1 MPRASFLTL
10 TRLLQTHTRV
20 RSLSFPP
27 VACLSPT
34 RRTNQAFVISNVER
48 EKRSNC
54 SIYISLVVLCVFYFF
69 FSLSTLRS
77 QSSTEKESRK
87 TNAVVED
94 TYRLKATP
102 MLATMSLSEPTVTS
116 SSGREE
122 AGLKVHVGGT
132 APAKMGGVADLA
144 TPTSLPGLG
153 PPHSLQVSRS
163 VRSGTPAADLPALA
177 SDLISPDHLS
187 PPVFS
192 PATPSSAPVYSPIS
206 PAGCRG
212 ESNFFFPCSSVHGGF
227 PSTSTLSDISRES
240 PESQSIKRDLLG
252 SRHRDSRYN
261 SVAESE
267 VGSVSDTTEG
277 EHSPTQQLYSPELEG
292 DRYSGGRSQPLEMFS
307 MDFHYESAKRPVTSF
322 PTREMTL
329 SDRLSCRWQTDLSR
343 GSVPL
348 PIPGRGSLGSGM
360 YSGRGAMYTP
370 TVQDVPS
377 TPTNMWPQQ
386 VDYGVQDLGAIKN
399 TPTTPPISFTPRVY
413 PSTQVTQRQACP
425 LPANSTIPSLNQQ
438 LPSGSMSLSR
448 PALGYSGYDMSG
460 SWAADAYGTYG
471 SQHVRSAI
479 SAVKVDDYYSY
490 YGLQSRPY
498 DTMKSRRLS
507 GNRRLG
513 QVCTN
518 CHTTVTSLWRR
529 NSNGD
534 PVCNACGLYY
544 KLHNINRPLTMKKES
559 IQTRKRKP
567 KKSSDSKSSSTSSSI
582 PSSATS
588 SGTSTLTTSSAS
600 TATTTASASKYQP
613 SSVSTVKTEPSS
625 ASYTMYGTSTYGS
638 QSTSPTGTSST
649 HLLPSLL
656 PPYSFPSLKP
666 APASTLQY
674 GVKDEPSSPGTGGTA
689 GDIGAGA
696 GSLHHAHAAHSVAH
710 GAAHVSS
717 NGLATSPRDP
727 LAGVTASSA
736 SHMTPSH
743 LPVSTSAGTPHL
755 GSPGSVAPHYSANM
769 MLPHIVSSACLGST
783 SVQGH
788 SPPVTPTTPHSLEH
802 LSWKAK

>member
-1 MPRASFLTL
+1 
-10 TRLLQTHTRV
+10 
-20 RSLSFPP
+20 
-27 VACLSPT
+27 
-34 RRTNQAFVISNVER
+34 
-48 EKRSNC
+48 
-54 SIYISLVVLCVFYFF
+54 
-69 FSLSTLRS
+69 
-77 QSSTEKESRK
+77 
-87 TNAVVED
+87 
-94 TYRLKATP
+94 

-144 TPTSLPGLG
+144 TPTSLPGVG

-192 PATPSSAPVYSPIS
+192 PATPSSAPVYSPVS

-292 DRYSGGRSQPLEMFS
+292 DRYSGGRGQPLEMFS
-307 MDFHYESAKRPVTSF
+307 MDFHYESAN
-322 PTREMTL
+322 
-329 SDRLSCRWQTDLSR
+329 
-343 GSVPL
+343 
-348 PIPGRGSLGSGM
+348 GM

-377 TPTNMWPQQ
+377 APANMWPQQ

-399 TPTTPPISFTPRVY
+399 TPSTPPISFTPRVY

-498 DTMKSRRLS
+498 DTLKSRRLS

-600 TATTTASASKYQP
+600 TATTTASKYQP

-625 ASYTMYGTSTYGS
+625 ASYTMYGTSTYGA

-656 PPYSFPSLKP
+656 PPYSFPSLKA
-666 APASTLQY
+666 APAATLQY
-674 GVKDEPSSPGTGGTA
+674 GVKDEPSSPGTGGAA

-736 SHMTPSH
+736 SHLTPSH

-769 MLPHIVSSACLGST
+769 MLPHIVTSACLGST
-783 SVQGH
+783 SGQGH

-802 LSWKAK
+802 LTWKAK

>member
-1 MPRASFLTL
+1 
-10 TRLLQTHTRV
+10 
-20 RSLSFPP
+20 
-27 VACLSPT
+27 
-34 RRTNQAFVISNVER
+34 
-48 EKRSNC
+48 
-54 SIYISLVVLCVFYFF
+54 
-69 FSLSTLRS
+69 
-77 QSSTEKESRK
+77 
-87 TNAVVED
+87 
-94 TYRLKATP
+94 
-102 MLATMSLSEPTVTS
+102 MLATMSLSEPIVTS

-132 APAKMGGVADLA
+132 APAKMGGVGDIA
-144 TPTSLPGLG
+144 TPTTLPGVG
-153 PPHSLQVSRS
+153 PPHNLQVSRS
-163 VRSGTPAADLPALA
+163 VRSSTPAADLPALA
-177 SDLISPDHLS
+177 SDLVSPDHLS

-192 PATPSSAPVYSPIS
+192 PATPSSAPPIYSPIS
-206 PAGCRG
+206 PAGCRA
-212 ESNFFFPCSSVHGGF
+212 ENTFFFPCSSVHGGF

-277 EHSPTQQLYSPELEG
+277 EHSPTQQLYSPELEA
-292 DRYSGGRSQPLEMFS
+292 DRYNGGRSQPLEMFN
-307 MDFHYESAKRPVTSF
+307 MDFHYETAN
-322 PTREMTL
+322 
-329 SDRLSCRWQTDLSR
+329 
-343 GSVPL
+343 
-348 PIPGRGSLGSGM
+348 GM
-360 YSGRGAMYTP
+360 YSGRGPMYTP
-370 TVQDVPS
+370 TVQDVPT

-386 VDYGVQDLGAIKN
+386 VDYGVQDLGGIKSS
-399 TPTTPPISFTPRVY
+399 PSTTPISFTPRVY

-448 PALGYSGYDMSG
+448 PALGYGGYDMSG
-460 SWAADAYGTYG
+460 SWATDAYSSYG

-479 SAVKVDDYYSY
+479 SAVKDPGFYD
-490 YGLQSRPY
+490 GRECRECANCGASRTPLW
-498 DTMKSRRLS
+498 RRDAKTGHYLCNACALYTRTNGINRPMTKMPARRHS

-588 SGTSTLTTSSAS
+588 SGTSTLTTSSTS
-600 TATTTASASKYQP
+600 TATTTPATKYQS
-613 SSVSTVKTEPSS
+613 SSVSTVKSEPSS
-625 ASYTMYGTSTYGS
+625 APYTMYGTSSYGS

-666 APASTLQY
+666 TPTSTLQY
-674 GVKDEPSSPGTGGTA
+674 GVKDEPSSPGTVSTA
-689 GDIGAGA
+689 GDIGGGA
-696 GSLHHAHAAHSVAH
+696 LHHAHAAHSVTHGTAH
-710 GAAHVSS
+710 ASS

-736 SHMTPSH
+736 SHMTQSH
-743 LPVSTSAGTPHL
+743 LPVSTTAGTPHL

-769 MLPHIVSSACLGST
+769 MLPHIVTTACLGST
-783 SVQGH
+783 TLQGH
-788 SPPVTPTTPHSLEH
+788 SPPVTPTTPHTLEH

>member
-1 MPRASFLTL
+1 MCVCFLIFVCAYSEDL
-10 TRLLQTHTRV
+10 KVLLEEDSLG
-20 RSLSFPP
+20 RS
-27 VACLSPT
+27 
-34 RRTNQAFVISNVER
+34 
-48 EKRSNC
+48 
-54 SIYISLVVLCVFYFF
+54 
-69 FSLSTLRS
+69 
-77 QSSTEKESRK
+77 
-87 TNAVVED
+87 
-94 TYRLKATP
+94 ATP

-144 TPTSLPGLG
+144 TPTTLPGVVG
-153 PPHSLQVSRS
+153 PPHSLQVPRS
-163 VRSGTPAADLPALA
+163 VRSGTPAADLHALA
-177 SDLISPDHLS
+177 PDLLAPDHLS

-212 ESNFFFPCSSVHGGF
+212 DGSFFFPCSSVHGGF

-307 MDFHYESAKRPVTSF
+307 MDFHYEGAN
-322 PTREMTL
+322 
-329 SDRLSCRWQTDLSR
+329 
-343 GSVPL
+343 
-348 PIPGRGSLGSGM
+348 GM

-370 TVQDVPS
+370 SVQDVPT

-386 VDYGVQDLGAIKN
+386 VDYGVQDLGAIKS

-425 LPANSTIPSLNQQ
+425 LPANSTIPSLNQ

-448 PALGYSGYDMSG
+448 PALGYGGYDMSG
-460 SWAADAYGTYG
+460 SWATDAYGSYG

-588 SGTSTLTTSSAS
+588 SGTSTLTTSSSS
-600 TATTTASASKYQP
+600 TATTTPSASKYQT

-625 ASYTMYGTSTYGS
+625 ASYTMYGTSAYGS
-638 QSTSPTGTSST
+638 QSTSPSGTSSSST

-666 APASTLQY
+666 APPSTLQY
-674 GVKDEPSSPGTGGTA
+674 GVKDEPSSPGTGGAA
-689 GDIGAGA
+689 GDIGAGGGA
-696 GSLHHAHAAHSVAH
+696 GGGGSLHHAHAAHSVAH
-710 GAAHVSS
+710 GAAHASS

-788 SPPVTPTTPHSLEH
+788 SPPVTPTTPHTLEH

>member
-1 MPRASFLTL
+1 
-10 TRLLQTHTRV
+10 
-20 RSLSFPP
+20 
-27 VACLSPT
+27 
-34 RRTNQAFVISNVER
+34 
-48 EKRSNC
+48 
-54 SIYISLVVLCVFYFF
+54 
-69 FSLSTLRS
+69 
-77 QSSTEKESRK
+77 
-87 TNAVVED
+87 
-94 TYRLKATP
+94 

-144 TPTSLPGLG
+144 TPTSLPGVG

-292 DRYSGGRSQPLEMFS
+292 DRYSGGRGQPLEMFS

-329 SDRLSCRWQTDLSR
+329 SDRYHWQTDSSGSGSEPLLFPVR
-343 GSVPL
+343 GSPA
-348 PIPGRGSLGSGM
+348 SGM
-360 YSGRGAMYTP
+360 YSSRGAMYTP

-399 TPTTPPISFTPRVY
+399 TPSTPPISFTPRVY

-613 SSVSTVKTEPSS
+613 SSVSTDFGVCSLPSLTHDSLRPAVKTEPSS

-656 PPYSFPSLKP
+656 PPYSFPSLKA
-666 APASTLQY
+666 APTATLQY

-689 GDIGAGA
+689 GDIGAGGA
-696 GSLHHAHAAHSVAH
+696 SLHHAHAAHSVAH

-769 MLPHIVSSACLGST
+769 MLPHIVTSACLGST
-783 SVQGH
+783 AVQGH

-802 LSWKAK
+802 LTWKAK

>member
-1 MPRASFLTL
+1 
-10 TRLLQTHTRV
+10 
-20 RSLSFPP
+20 
-27 VACLSPT
+27 
-34 RRTNQAFVISNVER
+34 
-48 EKRSNC
+48 
-54 SIYISLVVLCVFYFF
+54 
-69 FSLSTLRS
+69 
-77 QSSTEKESRK
+77 
-87 TNAVVED
+87 
-94 TYRLKATP
+94 
-102 MLATMSLSEPTVTS
+102 MSLSEPTVTS

-144 TPTSLPGLG
+144 TPTTLPGVVG
-153 PPHSLQVSRS
+153 PPHSLQVPRS
-163 VRSGTPAADLPALA
+163 VRSGTPAADLHALA
-177 SDLISPDHLS
+177 PDLLAPDHLS

-212 ESNFFFPCSSVHGGF
+212 DGSFFFPCSSVHGGF

-307 MDFHYESAKRPVTSF
+307 MDFHYEGAN
-322 PTREMTL
+322 
-329 SDRLSCRWQTDLSR
+329 
-343 GSVPL
+343 
-348 PIPGRGSLGSGM
+348 GM

-370 TVQDVPS
+370 SVQDVPT

-386 VDYGVQDLGAIKN
+386 VDYGVQDLGAIKS

-425 LPANSTIPSLNQQ
+425 LPANSTIPSLNQ

-448 PALGYSGYDMSG
+448 PALGYGGYDMSG
-460 SWAADAYGTYG
+460 SWATDAYGSYG

-588 SGTSTLTTSSAS
+588 SGTSTLTTSSSS
-600 TATTTASASKYQP
+600 TATTTPSASKYQT

-625 ASYTMYGTSTYGS
+625 ASYTMYGTSAYGS
-638 QSTSPTGTSST
+638 QSTSPSGTSSSST

-666 APASTLQY
+666 APPSTLQY
-674 GVKDEPSSPGTGGTA
+674 GVKDEPSSPGTGGAA
-689 GDIGAGA
+689 GDIGAGGGGGG

-710 GAAHVSS
+710 GAAHASS

-788 SPPVTPTTPHSLEH
+788 SPPVTPTTPHTLEH

>member
-1 MPRASFLTL
+1 
-10 TRLLQTHTRV
+10 
-20 RSLSFPP
+20 
-27 VACLSPT
+27 
-34 RRTNQAFVISNVER
+34 
-48 EKRSNC
+48 
-54 SIYISLVVLCVFYFF
+54 
-69 FSLSTLRS
+69 
-77 QSSTEKESRK
+77 
-87 TNAVVED
+87 
-94 TYRLKATP
+94 

-144 TPTSLPGLG
+144 TPTTLPGVVG
-153 PPHSLQVSRS
+153 PPHSLQVPRS
-163 VRSGTPAADLPALA
+163 VRSGTPAADLHALA
-177 SDLISPDHLS
+177 PDLLAPDHLS

-212 ESNFFFPCSSVHGGF
+212 DGSFFFPCSSVHGGF

-307 MDFHYESAKRPVTSF
+307 MDFHYEGAN
-322 PTREMTL
+322 
-329 SDRLSCRWQTDLSR
+329 
-343 GSVPL
+343 
-348 PIPGRGSLGSGM
+348 GM

-370 TVQDVPS
+370 SVQDVPT

-386 VDYGVQDLGAIKN
+386 VDYGVQDLGAIKS

-425 LPANSTIPSLNQQ
+425 LPANSTIPSLNQ
-438 LPSGSMSLSR
+438 LPTGDMAPGR
-448 PALGYSGYDMSG
+448 PPLGYGGYDMSG
-460 SWAADAYGTYG
+460 SWATDAYGSYG

-479 SAVKVDDYYSY
+479 SAVKDPGFYD
-490 YGLQSRPY
+490 GRECRECANCGASRTPLW
-498 DTMKSRRLS
+498 RRDAKTGHYLCNACALYTRTNGINRPMTKMPARRHS

-588 SGTSTLTTSSAS
+588 SGTSTLTTSSSS
-600 TATTTASASKYQP
+600 TATTTPSASKYQT
-613 SSVSTVKTEPSS
+613 SSVSTDPRVSSYSTPSHASLWPAVKTEPSS
-625 ASYTMYGTSTYGS
+625 ASYTMYGTSAYGS
-638 QSTSPTGTSST
+638 QSTSPSGTSSSST

-666 APASTLQY
+666 APPSTLQY
-674 GVKDEPSSPGTGGTA
+674 GVKDEPSSPGTGGAA
-689 GDIGAGA
+689 GDIGAGGGGGGG

-710 GAAHVSS
+710 GAAHASS

-788 SPPVTPTTPHSLEH
+788 SPPVTPTTPHTLEH